1 MMEGISPNEIKE
13 AIKALNFPPLDRIN
27 KHQSEAIINYIMW
40 TRNQETQPDVKP
52 GDYCISHYFRE
63 MKLRHL
69 SESDREYRLAMDR
82 LANWRYFPTPKEP
95 DSEDS
100 SSLGIL
106 YFVLILFSLA
116 NLLGMIYLHF
126 QLAKTLV
133 MH

>member
-13 AIKALNFPPLDRIN
+13 AIKILNFPPLNRIN

-40 TRNQETQPDVKP
+40 TREQETQPDVKP
-52 GDYCISHYFRE
+52 GEYCISQYLKEAQFPNP
-63 MKLRHL
+63 
-69 SESDREYRLAMDR
+69 SESRDQYRNAMDR
-82 LANWRYFPTPKEP
+82 LKNDGYFPTLKEP

-106 YFVLILFSLA
+106 YFVLILFLLA

-126 QLAKTLV
+126 QLAKMLV
-133 MH
+133 SH

>member
-1 MMEGISPNEIKE
+1 MEGISPNEIKE

-40 TRNQETQPDVKP
+40 TRNQETQTDIKL
-52 GDYCISHYFRE
+52 GDYFRD
-63 MKLRHL
+63 MDLRHL

-82 LANWRYFPTPKEP
+82 IANWSYSPTPKEP
-95 DSEDS
+95 DPEDS
-100 SSLGIL
+100 YSRGTL

-126 QLAKTLV
+126 QLAKMLV